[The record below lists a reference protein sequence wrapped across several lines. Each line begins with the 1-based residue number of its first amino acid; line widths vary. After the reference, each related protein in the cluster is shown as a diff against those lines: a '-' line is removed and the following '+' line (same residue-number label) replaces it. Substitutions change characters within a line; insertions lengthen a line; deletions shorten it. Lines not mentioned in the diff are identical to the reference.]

1 MTDKRQAIIDAIK
14 AIQEARKMYGHT
26 PGELPPGSFPI
37 EVDPQLDEP
46 KHNTTNDLLQQ
57 DVQVEDPDNVLQQQK
72 DEKQKR
78 QSSQNG
84 QKNNQP
90 DNKHNDEPSEDELDE
105 PSDDLNNESED
116 ESSNNQGKESGKKQ
130 SDEPGEQGDGPK
142 NEDESDES
150 SDDLDPDYIA
160 AWNEI
165 MDRFD
170 NDNVSEQQLAQIISA
185 IKAGK
190 ITSI

>member
-14 AIQEARKMYGHT
+14 AIQKARKMYGHK
-26 PGELPPGSFPI
+26 PGELPPGRFPI

-84 QKNNQP
+84 QKNNP
-90 DNKHNDEPSEDELDE
+90 PNNKHNDEPSEDELDE

-130 SDEPGEQGDGPK
+130 SD
-142 NEDESDES
+142 
-150 SDDLDPDYIA
+150 DLDPDYIA

-185 IKAGK
+185 IKAGRL
-190 ITSI
+190 TSI